1 MQIILLFLMC
11 ITTSYASH
19 RSCLDLQAF
28 FNIAEEPEKAVITTP
43 SASSKHIREQDD
55 LLISEFER
63 PEFEISDSSTQSS
76 AASSPLFFSLSRST
90 SSSEFSELID
100 DEEFFDD
107 AASSQELPNVIQLTH
122 ESKQCI
128 DRICATFFSPP
139 TGFGV
144 NNHDYR
150 NDITSRL
157 TLIFLCNSELAS
169 PELLSLERD
178 LYGLRH
184 LRLFR
189 DDSVKFCII
198 MHALQHEKML
208 QRTDMLYHLKKIF
221 SYLEEKRLENC
232 TSGKRF
238 LTINAENARSII
250 QSMSLLFEIPQINGI
265 NPAQRFI
272 DLNYTNKDIRI
283 SVFFLAIIHTFCTLQ
298 HERRINC
305 HRMRH
310 KLVTITEMLKHMF
323 HFKGKF
329 QNHIV
334 TERYVNML
342 LLALDVPEDIYIQIH
357 LLGLF
362 PSLESAACSTSSQIS
377 AILEPDEPSS
387 TLMAAGQMIF
397 PGLSR
402 PFFNITIPEM
412 IVQIFGISDDD

>member
-1 MQIILLFLMC
+1 
-11 ITTSYASH
+11 
-19 RSCLDLQAF
+19 
-28 FNIAEEPEKAVITTP
+28 
-43 SASSKHIREQDD
+43 
-55 LLISEFER
+55 
-63 PEFEISDSSTQSS
+63 
-76 AASSPLFFSLSRST
+76 
-90 SSSEFSELID
+90 
-100 DEEFFDD
+100 
-107 AASSQELPNVIQLTH
+107 
-122 ESKQCI
+122 
-128 DRICATFFSPP
+128 
-139 TGFGV
+139 
-144 NNHDYR
+144 
-150 NDITSRL
+150 
-157 TLIFLCNSELAS
+157 
-169 PELLSLERD
+169 
-178 LYGLRH
+178 
-184 LRLFR
+184 
-189 DDSVKFCII
+189 
-198 MHALQHEKML
+198 
-208 QRTDMLYHLKKIF
+208 
-221 SYLEEKRLENC
+221 
-232 TSGKRF
+232 
-238 LTINAENARSII
+238 
-250 QSMSLLFEIPQINGI
+250 MSLLFEIPQINGI

-323 HFKGKF
+323 HFKGKL

-334 TERYVNML
+334 TERYV
-342 LLALDVPEDIYIQIH
+342 EIH